1 MNVPVSEK
9 TGFYSPFS
17 FLTDQAACAR
27 DFISALNRDQAEGRV
42 SSFDAND
49 DIRIYFRKLN
59 WDTEFFGI
67 PTFRIDYTE
76 LPTDVRFSSVQLAFG
91 KFREHLSTFYSDFY
105 LFAEVP
111 SEDTAVVAGMSGSG
125 WRLIETRIT
134 CFRDDL
140 QKFDYSTES
149 ESRNAIETDI
159 PKLRLAAVHALNRY
173 DRFHADDFF
182 TTTEANDFLAIF
194 IENSVNGFADEVIVP
209 AIGPANAFLTGN
221 YLASPPSLVGR
232 KIGKMPLFAVTP
244 ARRGWGV
251 QLIGAMSLKFK
262 EHGLDTAFMT
272 TQATNRAV
280 LKILF
285 RHGYR
290 FGRSTHIFSTYAR
303 TR

>member
-1 MNVPVSEK
+1 MDVPISEK
-9 TGFYSPFS
+9 TGFYSPLS
-17 FLTDQAACAR
+17 FLADQAACAR
-27 DFISALNRDQAEGRV
+27 DFV
-42 SSFDAND
+42 SDLGKDLTDGIVSRFSVGD
-49 DIRIYFRKLN
+49 DICIHFRKLN
-59 WDTEFFGI
+59 WDTEFFGV

-76 LPTDVRFSSVQLAFG
+76 LPSDVRFLSIQLAFI
-91 KFREHLSTFYSDFY
+91 KFREYLSTLYSDFY

-111 SEDTAVVAGMSGSG
+111 SEDTAVVAGMTGSG

-140 QKFDYSTES
+140 QKFDYLTQSAT
-149 ESRNAIETDI
+149 RNAVETDI
-159 PKLRLAAVHALNRY
+159 PELRLAAVQAVNRY

-194 IENSVNGFADEVIVP
+194 IENSVNGFADEVIIP
-209 AIGPANAFLTGN
+209 ATGPANAFLTGN
-221 YLASPPSLVGR
+221 YLAAPPSLVGR

-262 EHGLDTAFMT
+262 ERGLDTAFMT
-272 TQATNRAV
+272 TQAANRAA

-290 FGRSTHIFSTYAR
+290 FGRSTHIFSTH
-303 TR
+303 TRER

>member
-1 MNVPVSEK
+1 MDVPVSEK
-9 TGFYSPFS
+9 TGFYSPLS
-17 FLTDQAACAR
+17 FLTNQAECAR
-27 DFISALNRDQAEGRV
+27 DFVSNLGKDLTEGKV
-42 SSFDAND
+42 SRFSVGD
-49 DIRIYFRKLN
+49 DICIYFRKLN

-76 LPTDVRFSSVQLAFG
+76 LPTNVMFSSVQLAFI
-91 KFREHLSTFYSDFY
+91 KFREHLSTLYSDFY

-111 SEDTAVVAGMSGSG
+111 AEDTAVVAGMTGSG

-134 CFRDDL
+134 CYRDDL
-140 QKFDYSTES
+140 QKFDFLTES
-149 ESRNAIETDI
+149 GTKNAVETDI
-159 PKLRLAAVHALNRY
+159 PELRLAAVHALNRY

-209 AIGPANAFLTGN
+209 VTGPANAFLTGN
-221 YLASPPSLVGR
+221 YLVAPPLLVDR
-232 KIGKMPLFAVTP
+232 RIGKMPLFAVTP

-251 QLIGAMSLKFK
+251 QLIGDMSLKFK
-262 EHGLDTAFMT
+262 KRGLDTAFMT